1 MTRQAAELAML
12 KEAAAR
18 QAESQRAATAAQAA
32 RTAEEVAPLPTPP
45 LVRGLALTK
54 PSLALA

>member
-1 MTRQAAELAML
+1 ML